1 MSTHTIRIF
10 LVEDDQEMLDM
21 MRATLTREADL
32 SIVGAFGNGSDF
44 LKKYPEREADVVI
57 MDIGLPDMSGIDCV
71 AQAKPLRPATQFLMS
86 TIFENPAYTFRALS
100 AGATGYLLKNAAPER
115 LVEAIRELHTGGS
128 PMSPAIARMVIG
140 SFQGQLK
147 NNIQDHALTE
157 REKEILDQL
166 AQGLMYKEIAIK
178 LSISVETVRRHARN
192 IYEKLQVG
200 SRMAAIEKVYPKG
213 R

>member
-1 MSTHTIRIF
+1 MNERTIRVL
-10 LVEDDQEMLDM
+10 LVEDDQEVLDLV
-21 MRATLTREADL
+21 RSSLEREPDL
-32 SIVGAFGNGSDF
+32 RIVGTFNNGTEF
-44 LKKYPEREADVVI
+44 LQKYPEREADVVV

-71 AQAKPLRPATQFLMS
+71 ARAKPLRPTTQFLMN

-100 AGATGYLLKNAAPER
+100 AGATGYLLKNAGPER
-115 LVEAIRELHTGGS
+115 LAEAIRELHTGGS
-128 PMSPAIARMVIG
+128 PMSPAIARLVIG

-147 NNIQDHALTE
+147 NNIQDHALTQ

-166 AQGLMYKEIAIK
+166 AQGLMYKEVGIK

-200 SRMAAIEKVYPKG
+200 SRMAAIEKAYPKG